1 MNILVTGGAG
11 YIGSV
16 CVDELLSR
24 GRQVIVVDNLQEGH
38 RKAVDP
44 DAVFYEGN
52 CGDAALLNRIFT
64 RHSIDAVMH
73 FAADTVVEKS
83 MTDPGRFFRNNVV
96 NGITLLDAMMEFGC
110 RRMIF
115 SSTASTF
122 GEPQYNPVDERH
134 PQTPINPYGES
145 KLMFEKILDWY
156 HRSHG
161 LKCISLRYF
170 NAAGATGQR
179 GDAKK
184 NVTLIIPVII
194 EFLLG
199 KRDKFFIFG
208 NDYPTTDGTCIRDYI
223 HIADL
228 VKAHIL
234 ALEHIDTYPNNKYNL
249 GNGKGFTN
257 LEVVQA
263 MERATG
269 KPVPYEIAPRRPGDP
284 VVLVA
289 SSERARRELGWQP
302 LYTSLEEIVAS
313 AWEWH
318 RKHPDGY
325 T

>member
-24 GRQVIVVDNLQEGH
+24 GRQVVVVDNLQEGH

-44 DAVFYEGN
+44 DAVLYEGN
-52 CGDAALLNRIFT
+52 CGDRKLLNEIFA

-96 NGITLLDAMMEFGC
+96 NGIALLDTMMEFGC

-122 GEPQYNPVDERH
+122 GEPQYNPVDEQH

-145 KLMFEKILDWY
+145 KLMFERILDWY
-156 HRSHG
+156 HRAHG

-170 NAAGATGQR
+170 NAAGATRQR

-208 NDYPTTDGTCIRDYI
+208 NDYPTKDGTCIRDYI

-249 GNGKGFTN
+249 GNGKGFSN

-263 MERATG
+263 MEKATG

-289 SSERARRELGWQP
+289 SSERARSELGWQP
-302 LYTSLEEIVAS
+302 AHTSLEEIVAS

-325 T
+325 E